1 MARTVGGPPSA
12 KRPGQAVSPA
22 VAALVI
28 VVVLALVVALWLKFT
43 AAPGTRGQRGR
54 AGLFSGKVRMPTA
67 PLTSQQL
74 GAAKK
79 VHEGMLKGMQQ
90 ATGGRSTPGPQGG
103 AQPGQ

>member
-43 AAPGTRGQRGR
+43 AAPGSRTGGSR
-54 AGLFSGKVRMPTA
+54 AGLFKIKARLPTG
-67 PLTSQQL
+67 PLTPKQL
-74 GAAKK
+74 EDIKK
-79 VHEGMLKGMQQ
+79 VHEGLVRGAQQ
-90 ATGGRSTPGPQGG
+90 AGGRTATPGPEGG